1 MSLKVAHQNRRND
14 DGQSLY
20 TKLVDLTGYQ
30 DANLLRSSL
39 LSSIQILSNNVDI
52 RLYDYTPNSNT
63 FWTYNDSIGSC
74 SALQQELDTQQLNRA
89 MSHEG
94 SDVLFIPASGYI
106 LFIYQKHKLIAGM
119 FVANQDLDSD
129 IIAKIQALNAIYANQ
144 LFWLHRCNHDQL
156 TNLLNRH
163 AFDEN
168 MNQLVLQSSKPQ
180 TTSSEGTQ
188 SNYLA
193 MIDIDHFKS
202 INDQFGHLYG
212 DEVLVLIAQIMRE
225 SFRDSDLLYR
235 FGGEE
240 FIAIA
245 LNLSEQSA
253 ITIFNRFCE
262 KIAATDFPQVQHVS
276 VSIGLTKLDVSNPIS
291 QVIGDADRALYYA
304 KDNGR
309 NQVQLY
315 EQLIVSGLLEGPI
328 NTTGDIDLF

>member
-1 MSLKVAHQNRRND
+1 MSLKTAPQNRRND
-14 DGQSLY
+14 DGHNLY

-52 RLYDYTPNSNT
+52 RLYDYTPNSGNG
-63 FWTYNDSIGSC
+63 WQYNDSTGSC
-74 SALQQELDTQQLNRA
+74 KTLQQERDIQQLKRTL
-89 MSHEG
+89 SHEG
-94 SDVLFIPASGYI
+94 SDVLFMPASGYI
-106 LFIYQKHKLIAGM
+106 LLIYQKHKLIAGM
-119 FVANQDLDSD
+119 FVDSQDLSGDV
-129 IIAKIQALNAIYANQ
+129 IAKIQALNAIYANQ

-168 MNQLVLQSSKPQ
+168 MNHLVLQFSKPKLAI
-180 TTSSEGTQ
+180 TEDAQ

-253 ITIFNRFCE
+253 FTIFNRFCE

-315 EQLIVSGLLEGPI
+315 EQLIANNQLESPN

>member
-20 TKLVDLTGYQ
+20 TKLVDLTRYQ

-52 RLYDYTPNSNT
+52 RLYDYTPNANT
-63 FWTYNDSIGSC
+63 FWAYNDSTGSC

-94 SDVLFIPASGYI
+94 SDVLFIPTCGYI

-119 FVANQDLDSD
+119 FVANKDLDSD

-168 MNQLVLQSSKPQ
+168 MNQLVLQYRKPQ
-180 TTSSEGTQ
+180 TSCSEGIQ

-193 MIDIDHFKS
+193 MIDIDHFKR

-245 LNLSEQSA
+245 LNLSEPTA
-253 ITIFNRFCE
+253 INIFNRFCE
-262 KIAATDFPQVQHVS
+262 KIAATDFPQLQHVS

-315 EQLIVSGLLEGPI
+315 EQLIARNLLEGPI